1 MTRNDAILAIHDLLG
16 GTDRAAA
23 ERVADTLHAEH
34 ARWEDV
40 ITAAR
45 AMDDAAFFALAA
57 GGNEPNF
64 LRFEGPD
71 DDRMAVYLVRY

>member
-1 MTRNDAILAIHDLLG
+1 MTRNDAILAIHNLLG

-45 AMDDAAFFALAA
+45 AMDDAAFFTLAA
-57 GGNEPNF
+57 GNEPSF
-64 LRFEGPD
+64 LRFEGTD